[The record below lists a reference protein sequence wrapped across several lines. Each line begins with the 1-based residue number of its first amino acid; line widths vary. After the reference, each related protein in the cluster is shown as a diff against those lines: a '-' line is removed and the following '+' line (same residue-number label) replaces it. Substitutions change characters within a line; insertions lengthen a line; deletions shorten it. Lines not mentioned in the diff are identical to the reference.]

1 MKNEER
7 NNKSSEL
14 GKAIKVFV
22 NVCHRW
28 QKSSITLQRVKCELE
43 Q

>member
-1 MKNEER
+1 VRNEER

-22 NVCHRW
+22 SVCQRW
-28 QKSSITLQRVKCELE
+28 QKTSITLQRVKGELE